1 VPRRSNQDVGRS
13 GEDAAEAFLREEN
26 FRIIDRNF
34 RTRLGEIDIIAEEGD
49 VLCFIEVKTRRSL
62 AKGLPAEAVTARKQ
76 RQIAKVAAVYLDRY
90 HPSGRVCRFDVISV
104 TERHGSAEAEIVR
117 DAFRTEDLYMI

>member
-1 VPRRSNQDVGRS
+1 VPRRSNQDIGRS
-13 GEDAAEAFLREEN
+13 GEDAAEALLREEN

-49 VLCFIEVKTRRSL
+49 MLCFIEVKT

-90 HPSGRVCRFDVISV
+90 HPSGRVCRFDVVSV
-104 TERHGSAEAEIVR
+104 TEKHGSAEAEIVR
-117 DAFRTEDLYMI
+117 DAFRMEDLYMI